1 MKPLCI
7 AFLVLLT
14 GCATLQTQ
22 VEINAP
28 AKDVRAILYD
38 FADYPK
44 WNPYLVRVD
53 GEPELGREVYV
64 TVKLEGKPEIT
75 GDVTITSATDG
86 LLSWRGSALS
96 QVEAGT
102 ISVGVPGI
110 LTADHD
116 FIIEELGPDKTLFRS
131 NDKLSGALVPFYG
144 DKLVTAALDAM
155 NDALKKRAEG
165 LNK

>member
-1 MKPLCI
+1 MKPLCMV
-7 AFLVLLT
+7 FLVLLT

-28 AKDVRAILYD
+28 AKDVRAVLYD
-38 FADYPK
+38 FADYPS
-44 WNPYLVRVD
+44 WNPYLIKVD
-53 GEPELGREVYV
+53 GVPEVGRQVYV

-86 LLSWRGSALS
+86 LLSWSGSALS
-96 QVEAGT
+96 QVESGS
-102 ISVGVPGI
+102 ISLGIPGI

-116 FIIEELGPDKTLFRS
+116 FIIEELGPRKTLFRS

-144 DKLVTAALDAM
+144 DDRVTAALDAM
-155 NDALKKRAEG
+155 NAALKKRAEA
-165 LNK
+165 LQK